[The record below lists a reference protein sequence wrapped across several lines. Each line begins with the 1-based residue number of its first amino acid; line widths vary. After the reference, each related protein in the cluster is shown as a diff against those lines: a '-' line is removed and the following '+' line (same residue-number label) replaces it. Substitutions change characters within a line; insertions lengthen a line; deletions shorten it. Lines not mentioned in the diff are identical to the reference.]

1 MDVPH
6 HESVPFL
13 ITSPEIKSSHHIS
26 LRVQGPIFTSI
37 EYSLQNMFTTPKL
50 VSIALFETAKIV
62 TGNK

>member
-13 ITSPEIKSSHHIS
+13 VTSPEIKSSH
-26 LRVQGPIFTSI
+26 QGPIFTSI